1 MVYKP
6 TEETRRKGV
15 AKRRR
20 IIDVAHGLLS
30 TGGFAAA
37 TVRRTADGAGISTGS
52 VYSYF
57 GSRDELLAELFR
69 ELASH
74 EFAVVDQ
81 TVRAAEPAAR
91 QRLTALVET
100 FARRALHAP
109 QTAESLLFEP
119 VNPLVEAERLKFRR
133 RYHGLI
139 VEILEQ
145 GIGDG
150 TLPAQDPEVSA
161 RAITGAI
168 AEALMGRLSPEPSEA
183 DPETL
188 IANIVTFCIRA
199 VASEQ

>member
-81 TVRAAEPAAR
+81 AVRAAEPAAR

-100 FARRALHAP
+100 FA
-109 QTAESLLFEP
+109 
-119 VNPLVEAERLKFRR
+119 ERL
-133 RYHGLI
+133 
-139 VEILEQ
+139 
-145 GIGDG
+145 
-150 TLPAQDPEVSA
+150 A
-161 RAITGAI
+161 
-168 AEALMGRLSPEPSEA
+168 
-183 DPETL
+183 ETL
-188 IANIVTFCIRA
+188 RREFGIPWLRLTVRKPGA
-199 VASEQ
+199 VAAAAAVGVQIERGARPEAS